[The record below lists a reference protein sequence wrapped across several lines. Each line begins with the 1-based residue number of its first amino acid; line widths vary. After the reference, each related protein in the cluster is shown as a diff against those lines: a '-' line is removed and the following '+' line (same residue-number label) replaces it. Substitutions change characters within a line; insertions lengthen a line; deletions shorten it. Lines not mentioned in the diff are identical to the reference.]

1 MLQKNKFLDFNEKRM
16 NDPHVVGHWKNWSK
30 LAESESHKPSGLPLG
45 EVILEDYEYAN
56 KG

>member
-1 MLQKNKFLDFNEKRM
+1 MLPKNKFLDFNEKRM